1 MNLELTEKEIY
12 EECLSQLKI
21 RHSDTNHYL
30 IPLKMYVRAL
40 VKADKLLSEILNE
53 DATIQHTN
61 KAGHTNDASSPKVRM
76 WALFNE
82 QSMKLG
88 KDLGLNLHQSK
99 AGRPAKK
106 KKDFGSAMKIA
117 K

>member
-1 MNLELTEKEIY
+1 MNLEMTEREIY
-12 EECLSQLKI
+12 NECLEQLKA
-21 RHSDTNHYL
+21 RHGDTKHYL
-30 IPLKMYVRAL
+30 IPLKMYCRSL
-40 VKADKLLSEILNE
+40 VKADKLLAEILDE
-53 DATIQHTN
+53 DTTIQHTN

-88 KDLGLNLHQSK
+88 KDLGLNLHQGK

-106 KKDFGSAMKIA
+106 KKEFGKMKVA
-117 K
+117 